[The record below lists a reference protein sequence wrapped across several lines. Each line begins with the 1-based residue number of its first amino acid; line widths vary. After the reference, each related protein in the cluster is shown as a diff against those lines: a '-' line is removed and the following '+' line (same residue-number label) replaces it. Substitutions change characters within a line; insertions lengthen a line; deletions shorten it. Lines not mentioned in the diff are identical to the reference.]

1 MEKLLDFYSK
11 YKEYI
16 LFTLVLVL
24 SIGLQILS
32 FYYFTHEINDLKT
45 MNSEQKPVVQQEKVK
60 KLIVD
65 IKGEVKKPGVYYL
78 EEGQRVIDVVKK
90 AGGFTISADNRVNN
104 LSKKITDEMVIII
117 YSKEEVRNFEKT
129 KEEEEVVQNICTKDI
144 TNDACIAKEDSKSK
158 EKTGDSGTKKEVNQ
172 DKKLVSINDG
182 TLDELMTLSGVGE
195 SKAKA
200 IIEYRTKKKFE
211 TIEEIK
217 QVSGIGEALF
227 EKIKEN
233 ITI

>member
-1 MEKLLDFYSK
+1 MEKLLELYSK

-32 FYYFTHEINDLKT
+32 FYYFTHEINDLKNET
-45 MNSEQKPVVQQEKVK
+45 SEQKPVSQQEEVK

-78 EEGQRVIDVVKK
+78 EDGQRVIDVVKK
-90 AGGFTISADNRVNN
+90 AGGFTINADNRVNN

-117 YSKEEVRNFEKT
+117 YSKEEVREFEKT
-129 KEEEEVVQNICTKDI
+129 NENEEVVRNICTKDI
-144 TNDACIAKEDSKSK
+144 TNDACITNESFKNGKKASNS
-158 EKTGDSGTKKEVNQ
+158 SAKKEESQ
-172 DKKLVSINDG
+172 DKKLVSINEG
-182 TLDELMTLSGVGE
+182 TLEELMTLSGVGE